1 MTAKELIDQ
10 LQQILRARD
19 GEDVEVVIS
28 TNLQR
33 YHDIIDV
40 IPTFDVSDGT
50 PDLVNLMSLGAM
62 QEVELNRIG
71 LFVDE
76 DASKLN

>member
-1 MTAKELIDQ
+1 MFGLCFELW
-10 LQQILRARD
+10 LLSRD

-28 TNLQR
+28 TSLQR
-33 YHDIIDV
+33 YHDIVSV
-40 IPTFDVSDGT
+40 ISTFDVGDGT
-50 PDLVNLMSLGAM
+50 PDQIDLMSLGAM

-76 DASKLN
+76 DVSKLN

>member
-1 MTAKELIDQ
+1 MFGLCFELW
-10 LQQILRARD
+10 LLSRD

-28 TNLQR
+28 TSLQR
-33 YHDIIDV
+33 YHDIVSV
-40 IPTFDVSDGT
+40 IPTFDVGDGT
-50 PDLVNLMSLGAM
+50 PDQIDLMSLGAM

-76 DASKLN
+76 DVSKLN